1 MKLPIGA
8 RLLAGF
14 LAVIFLAGLTALVA
28 IHHLSE
34 LSFVTADL
42 AQKEIPEVHLL
53 WKMRNVISGMKID
66 IESFIRTHGGDEH
79 LIRLQRK
86 DKVVEDSLVTYQVL
100 HPFLSDEERKLSREL
115 IAGYRSLQEATSRVI
130 SLMQSGEENEASVF
144 LRREWHDLHQAVL
157 ESSDSLFAFED
168 REMEKTAAL
177 AQAKSISGRKA
188 VIALT
193 LVGTLLSLVLTLVI
207 TRSITKP
214 VKKLIGATERAISGD
229 LASKTDVAK
238 RDEIGLLAQR
248 FDEMMAGLNKCF
260 EDQRRF
266 FADASHELRTPLTI
280 LRGEAEVALR
290 EPEKP
295 VCEYKETLAG
305 IITLT
310 GQMGR
315 FVDELLFLSRSE
327 AGQIEYQMAQ
337 IELAPLLLEEVYDQS
352 KGLALLKGVDLTL
365 DLSGPIEI
373 RGDPQRLRQL
383 FLILVDNGI
392 KYTAPGGE
400 VRITHE
406 IQSGSA
412 AVFVSDT
419 GIGIPADGLPH
430 IFERFYRVEPER
442 PRSEQGT
449 GLGLSIAR
457 SIVEAHEGKISV
469 HSTLGKG
476 TTFTVL
482 LPRAAVP
489 MVEVP
494 GASFVDRR

>member
-28 IHHLSE
+28 IQRLSE
-34 LSFVTADL
+34 LSFVTGDL

-53 WKMRNVISGMKID
+53 WKMRNVISGMKTD
-66 IESFIRTHGGDEH
+66 LESFIRTHGGDEH
-79 LIRLQRK
+79 LIRLQEK
-86 DKVVEDSLVTYQVL
+86 DKTLENSFVMYHIIHPVLVEE
-100 HPFLSDEERKLSREL
+100 EERLSKEL
-115 IAGYRSLQEATSRVI
+115 IARYRSLQEATSQVI
-130 SLMQSGEENEASVF
+130 GFIQSGDENKARVNF
-144 LRREWHDLHQAVL
+144 RTEWQNLHQAVM
-157 ESSDSLFAFED
+157 ENSDRLFTFED

-177 AQAKSISGRKA
+177 AQAKSLSGRK
-188 VIALT
+188 VVVALT
-193 LVGTLLSLVLTLVI
+193 LLGTLLSLVLTLVI

-280 LRGEAEVALR
+280 IRGEAEVALR

-295 VCEYKETLAG
+295 VCEYKEALAG

-327 AGQIEYQMAQ
+327 AGQIQYEMAQ
-337 IELAPLLLEEVYDQS
+337 IELAPLLLKEVYNQS
-352 KGLALLKGVDLTL
+352 KGLALLKGVNLTL
-365 DLSGPIEI
+365 DLSGPIEV
-373 RGDPQRLRQL
+373 RGDPQRLKQL

-406 IQSGSA
+406 IRSGSA
-412 AVFVSDT
+412 AVFVADT
-419 GIGIPADGLPH
+419 GIGIPADDLPL
-430 IFERFYRVEPER
+430 IFERFYRGETVR
-442 PRSEQGT
+442 PTSEQGT

-457 SIVEAHEGKISV
+457 SIVEAHEGKIYV
-469 HSTLGKG
+469 QSTLGKG

-482 LPRAAVP
+482 LPRASIP

-494 GASFVDRR
+494 GASFVDRG